1 MSQLLMEFGFGE
13 YEHVETTMSV
23 IWNLQDHVVN
33 GHSLKFD
40 STILKL

>member
-1 MSQLLMEFGFGE
+1 MNQLLMEFGFEE
-13 YEHVETTMSV
+13 YGDVETTMSV

-40 STILKL
+40 STMLKL

>member
-1 MSQLLMEFGFGE
+1 MEFGFGE
-13 YEHVETTMSV
+13 YEDVETTKGV
-23 IWNLQDHVVN
+23 WNLQDHVVN